1 MLRKCLDK
9 LDDESDDS
17 KVNVQVSCAC
27 CGSTVK
33 EANID
38 QTDDNAPSEKDAD
51 DVERRGGKEI
61 EDNILRSGTSSST
74 RLDSCLGCCCKGVRE
89 EDERMAKETIDLH
102 TTQTSQKDLSRSQV
116 LRE

>member
-51 DVERRGGKEI
+51 NVEQRRGNEI
-61 EDNILRSGTSSST
+61 ENNILQSGTSSGT
-74 RLDSCLGCCCKGVRE
+74 RLGSCLGCCCKGVRE
-89 EDERMAKETIDLH
+89 EDEGMAKETINLH
-102 TTQTSQKDLSRSQV
+102 ATQASSKDVSRSQV
-116 LRE
+116 LC